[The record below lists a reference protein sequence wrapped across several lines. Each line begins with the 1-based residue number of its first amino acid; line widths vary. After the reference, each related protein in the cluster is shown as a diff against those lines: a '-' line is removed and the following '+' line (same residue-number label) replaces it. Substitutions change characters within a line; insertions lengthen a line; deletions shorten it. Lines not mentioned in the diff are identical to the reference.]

1 MDGVELSGLDG
12 FSADFSDEAGLSDGL
27 VLEVLSGLVLEV
39 LSESFEVEESEDL
52 LVSLG
57 RLSFL

>member
-1 MDGVELSGLDG
+1 LVGVELLGLDG
-12 FSADFSDEAGLSDGL
+12 FSADFSDEAGLSD
-27 VLEVLSGLVLEV
+27 EPVLEV

-52 LVSLG
+52 FVSLG

>member
-1 MDGVELSGLDG
+1 LDGLELSGLDG